1 MGQTADT
8 MSGYDSAGDA
18 DLDLDAGAVTDTA
31 TGDTGTDEDNTGE
44 IRAQIE
50 QTRSEMSDTINA
62 IQDKLSP
69 DNLKDQA
76 KEMVREAT
84 IGRAEEMV
92 NNAGD
97 TAKGLKASV
106 METIRQNPVP
116 AAIAGISLGWLFM
129 NRANGGSN
137 SQGQY
142 SRGYSY
148 DRMRYSSGYPGA
160 GNYSPGYN
168 TGYGTGY
175 DGGRGN
181 SSGIGEMASQAKD
194 TVGDVAAQAKNTVG
208 DVAGQAASTVGDVAS
223 QAASTVGDV
232 ASQARDTVG
241 DVAGQA
247 QYRAQQA
254 TYSLQNMLQ
263 DNPLAV
269 GAVAVA
275 LGAAVGFI
283 VPETQQEHQLLGQA
297 RDTLVDKAQTVAQD
311 TVQKVQNV
319 AEEATQTV
327 QQEAQ
332 NPGLTS

>member
-18 DLDLDAGAVTDTA
+18 DLDLDAGAATDTA

-50 QTRSEMSDTINA
+50 QTRSEMSETINA

-97 TAKGLKASV
+97 TAKGLRASV

-160 GNYSPGYN
+160 GNYGP
-168 TGYGTGY
+168 GYGTGY
-175 DGGRGN
+175 DGGARGN
-181 SSGIGEMASQAKD
+181 SGGIGEMASQAKD
-194 TVGDVAAQAKNTVG
+194 TVGDVASQAKNTVG

-223 QAASTVGDV
+223 QA
-232 ASQARDTVG
+232 RDTVG
-241 DVAGQA
+241 DMAGEA

-332 NPGLTS
+332 NQGLTS

>member
-8 MSGYDSAGDA
+8 IGGYDSAGDA
-18 DLDLDAGAVTDTA
+18 DLDLDAGAGIDTA
-31 TGDTGTDEDNTGE
+31 PGDAGTDEDNTGE

-97 TAKGLKASV
+97 TAKGFTASL

-129 NRANGGSN
+129 NRSNGGSSN
-137 SQGQY
+137 QHQY
-142 SRGYSY
+142 SSGYSY
-148 DRMRYSSGYPGA
+148 DRMRYSSGYPSA
-160 GNYSPGYN
+160 GNYGTGYN
-168 TGYGTGY
+168 TGY
-175 DGGRGN
+175 DGGARGN
-181 SSGIGEMASQAKD
+181 SGGGIGQ
-194 TVGDVAAQAKNTVG
+194 VAAQAKNTVG
-208 DVAGQAASTVGDVAS
+208 DVAGQAK
-223 QAASTVGDV
+223 
-232 ASQARDTVG
+232 DTVG
-241 DVAGQA
+241 DVAEQA

-297 RDTLVDKAQTVAQD
+297 RDTLVDKAQNVAQD
-311 TVQKVQNV
+311 TMQKVQNV

-327 QQEAQ
+327 QHEAQ
-332 NPGLTS
+332 NQGLTS

>member
-8 MSGYDSAGDA
+8 IGGYDSAGDA
-18 DLDLDAGAVTDTA
+18 DLDLDAGAGIDTA
-31 TGDTGTDEDNTGE
+31 PGDAGTDEDNTGE

-97 TAKGLKASV
+97 TAKGFTASL

-129 NRANGGSN
+129 NRSNGGSSN
-137 SQGQY
+137 QHQY
-142 SRGYSY
+142 SSGYSY
-148 DRMRYSSGYPGA
+148 DRMRYSSGYPSA
-160 GNYSPGYN
+160 GNYGTGYN
-168 TGYGTGY
+168 TGY
-175 DGGRGN
+175 DGGARGN
-181 SSGIGEMASQAKD
+181 SGGGIGQ
-194 TVGDVAAQAKNTVG
+194 VAAQAKNTVG
-208 DVAGQAASTVGDVAS
+208 DVAGQAK
-223 QAASTVGDV
+223 
-232 ASQARDTVG
+232 DTVG
-241 DVAGQA
+241 DVAGQAAGTVSDVASQAANTVGDVAGQAKDTVGDVAEQA

-297 RDTLVDKAQTVAQD
+297 RDTLVDKAQNVAQD
-311 TVQKVQNV
+311 TMQKVQNV

-327 QQEAQ
+327 QHEAQ
-332 NPGLTS
+332 NQGLTS